1 MLGVDWRLPIG
12 EAIRQ
17 AGNRAVQGN
26 LDPVALFLPRE
37 RLEERIRTMLTEA
50 AGAKGYIFNL
60 GRGILPETPPEQARI
75 AVEAVHRASRPL
87 TRPPWLPPYP
97 CRRLPPASS

>member
-1 MLGVDWRLPIG
+1 M
-12 EAIRQ
+12 
-17 AGNRAVQGN
+17 QGN

-60 GRGILPETPPEQARI
+60 GHGILPETPPEQARI
-75 AVEAVHRASRPL
+75 AVEAVHRFSGR
-87 TRPPWLPPYP
+87 
-97 CRRLPPASS
+97 